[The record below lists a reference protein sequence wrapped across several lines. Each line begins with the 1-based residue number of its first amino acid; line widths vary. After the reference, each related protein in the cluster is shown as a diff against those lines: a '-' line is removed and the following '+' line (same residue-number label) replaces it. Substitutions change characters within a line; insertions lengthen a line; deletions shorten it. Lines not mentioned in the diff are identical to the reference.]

1 MFINRKQIRAQMYA
15 RNISIDEIVSKL
27 KMSRGTFYKK
37 MSGISEFKES
47 EIEVLHDN
55 LGAKVFL
62 PQDFDSEN

>member
-62 PQDFDSEN
+62 PQDFDSKN